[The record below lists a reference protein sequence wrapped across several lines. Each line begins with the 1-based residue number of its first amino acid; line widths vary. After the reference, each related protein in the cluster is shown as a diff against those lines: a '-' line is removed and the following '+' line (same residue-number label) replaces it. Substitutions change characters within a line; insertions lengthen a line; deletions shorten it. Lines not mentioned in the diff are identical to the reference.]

1 MKIEYT
7 EAKRDVTLAERG
19 LDMARAAG
27 MPGIAVGWGYHP
39 ATELGSAIRHVAT
52 AAELPGAVDAVL
64 EREATA

>member
-1 MKIEYT
+1 M
-7 EAKRDVTLAERG
+7 
-19 LDMARAAG
+19 DMARAAG

-39 ATELGSAIRHVAT
+39 ATELGSATRHVAT